1 VPRAELLRNVPIL
14 AGLSDQL
21 LERLTAQ
28 ADEVQVAAGDWLMH
42 EGDEAD
48 SMFLVQTGRL
58 EVVDEGPPE
67 NVIRV
72 LRRGDVFGE
81 LALLAEGRRS
91 ASVRALRDAGLLE
104 ISRGTFAELIRQAPS
119 FALELTREMGAQL
132 AASRTPLVAAIPP
145 RTIAVIGL
153 QTGATVASVADQL
166 ADGLARHRP
175 VVRLSAGE
183 LETIARAEQDG
194 DHVVL
199 TGSSSPSDRWTA
211 LCLREADLVVAVS
224 TGGLDREWLRHG
236 PALHGS
242 ELLVFGPAAPDS
254 MLKAVQPQ
262 EVQVVADPA
271 RRPAALAATARRIA
285 GKSLGAVFSGG
296 GARALAHFGVL
307 QELRAAGLQIDR
319 FAGVS
324 LGSIMAAAGAAEFP
338 TEDFREAL
346 HRTFVAQNPSRDFV
360 LPAYSLIRGGKT
372 RKLLAREF
380 GELRI
385 EELPHRFFCLSCDLV
400 GREAVV
406 HRLGPLVDAIYPS
419 LAVPGV
425 FPPRAVD
432 GRVLVDGGVLDNL
445 PVATMART
453 GEGPV
458 IAVDV
463 TGQMRTAGRRQRRAT
478 ARLHRPIRR
487 MLTGNDAEIPR
498 LSETIV
504 RTVTVG
510 SIDTVAAARLYAST
524 VIAPRV
530 DGVGLL
536 EWKAFDRMI
545 ELGREA
551 AREALAAEPELC
563 ARWGSS

>member
-1 VPRAELLRNVPIL
+1 MPTTTYCAAFQSWL
-14 AGLSDQL
+14 GLSDEL
-21 LERLTAQ
+21 LERLAAQ
-28 ADEVQVAAGDWLMH
+28 ADEVRVGAGEWLMR

-48 SMFLVQTGRL
+48 SLFLVQTGRL

-67 NVIRV
+67 KVIRM
-72 LRRGDVFGE
+72 LRRGDVLGE
-81 LALLAEGRRS
+81 LALLREDRRS
-91 ASVRALRDAGLLE
+91 ASVRAIRDAGLLE
-104 ISRGTFAELIRQAPS
+104 ISRSAFAELIRQAPS

-153 QTGATVASVADQL
+153 EPAVPVADVADRL
-166 ADGLARHRP
+166 ADELARHGP
-175 VVRLSAGE
+175 LARLRAGE
-183 LETIARAEQDG
+183 LETIDQAEQDG
-194 DHVVL
+194 DYVVL
-199 TGSSSPSDRWTA
+199 SGSSSPTDPWTA

-224 TGGLDREWLRHG
+224 AGGMDPEWHRHG
-236 PALHGS
+236 PALQGC
-242 ELLVFGPAAPDS
+242 ELLVFAPNALDS
-254 MLKAVQPQ
+254 MLTATQPR
-262 EVQVVADPA
+262 EVQVVADTA
-271 RRPAALAATARRIA
+271 RRPAALEATGRRIA
-285 GKSLGAVFSGG
+285 GRALGVVFSGG

-307 QELRAAGLQIDR
+307 QELRAAGLRIDR

-324 LGSIMAAAGAAEFP
+324 LGSIIAAAAAAEFS
-338 TEDFREAL
+338 TEYLRHGL

-360 LPAYSLIRGGKT
+360 LPAYSLIRGAKT
-372 RKLLAREF
+372 RKLLAEEF
-380 GELRI
+380 GEARI
-385 EELPHRFFCLSCDLV
+385 EELPHRFFCLSCDLI

-406 HRLGPLVDAIYPS
+406 HRLGRLVDAIYPS

-463 TGQMRTAGRRQRRAT
+463 TGQMGASGRQRRAA
-478 ARLHRPIRR
+478 ARLRSPIRR
-487 MLTGNDAEIPR
+487 LLTGSDGDIPR

-510 SIDTVAAARLYAST
+510 SIDTVTAARLHADV
-524 VIAPRV
+524 VITPRV

-536 EWKAFDRMI
+536 EWKAFDRMV
-545 ELGREA
+545 ELGRQA
-551 AREALAAEPELC
+551 AREALAAQPELLTQ
-563 ARWGSS
+563 WGSSR